1 MASKETPMKTIAV
14 VTALCL
20 VCSIIVSGAAVGLRD
35 AQNANKALDKQT
47 NLLSVAGKLEAN
59 ADVGKIYAKF
69 VDAKFVDLT
78 TGEFVDLNSDEY
90 PDLSAATFDQLQ
102 NVKDLTKST
111 DLTGKDIAGI
121 KRRSNIADVYLIK
134 DAQGNIESYVLPV
147 YGRGLWSTMY
157 AFVAVNKDGQT
168 VQRIQYYD
176 QGETPGLGGE
186 VLNPLWT
193 AKWEGKQLFDAN
205 GDVAIRIVKG
215 GGQDNTPSG
224 IDGLSGATLTN
235 HGVENTFQFW
245 IGENG
250 FGPFLKKLQSGG
262 LNNG

>member
-1 MASKETPMKTIAV
+1 MRTIAV

-59 ADVGKIYAKF
+59 ANVGEIYAEF
-69 VDAKFVDLT
+69 VEAKFVDLS
-78 TGEFVDLNSDEY
+78 TGEYVEEN
-90 PDLSAATFDQLQ
+90 AATFDQLQ
-102 NVKDLTKST
+102 NVKDLAKST
-111 DLTGKDIAGI
+111 DLKGKDVAGI
-121 KRRSNIADVYLIK
+121 KRRSNVADVYLVK

-157 AFVAVNKDGQT
+157 AFVAIDKDGKT
-168 VQRIQYYD
+168 VKRIQYYD
-176 QGETPGLGGE
+176 QNETPGLGGE
-186 VLNPLWT
+186 VLNPQWT

-215 GGQDNTPSG
+215 GGQGKTPSG
-224 IDGLSGATLTN
+224 IDGLSGATLTSQ
-235 HGVENTFQFW
+235 GVENTFQFW

-250 FGPFLKKLQSGG
+250 FGPFLKKLQNGG

>member
-1 MASKETPMKTIAV
+1 MASKETPLKTITV
-14 VTALCL
+14 VAALCL

-47 NLLSVAGKLEAN
+47 NLLSVAGKLEENAN
-59 ADVGKIYAKF
+59 VGEIYAKF
-69 VDAKFVDLT
+69 VEAKFVDLS
-78 TGEFVDLNSDEY
+78 TGEYVEEN
-90 PDLSAATFDQLQ
+90 AATFDQLK
-102 NVKDLTKST
+102 NVKDLAKST
-111 DLTGKDIAGI
+111 DLTGKDVAGI
-121 KRRSNIADVYLIK
+121 KRRSNVADVYLVK

-157 AFVAVNKDGQT
+157 AFVAIDKDGKT
-168 VQRIQYYD
+168 VIRIQYYD

-205 GDVAIRIVKG
+205 GDVAIRVVKG
-215 GGQDNTPSG
+215 GGQDKTPSG
-224 IDGLSGATLTN
+224 IDGLSGATLTSQ
-235 HGVENTFQFW
+235 GVENTFQFW

-250 FGPFLKKLQSGG
+250 FGPFLKKLQNGG